1 MRLFRA
7 VQHFTGQSSVS
18 TAAFFQE
25 TQRQKPR
32 TAPSAVFETLS
43 GTQPI
48 RLVFNDHS
56 PSSRIPRPSSHVN
69 EKHSSHSG
77 LKEDKKALHKRV
89 TTLKET
95 LEHKVK
101 VEVREGILR
110 QRRQPGK
117 EWSKD
122 EIGGGEGSS

>member
-1 MRLFRA
+1 MKNLENEVQGDRARIKRL
-7 VQHFTGQSSVS
+7 
-18 TAAFFQE
+18 E
-25 TQRQKPR
+25 T
-32 TAPSAVFETLS
+32 
-43 GTQPI
+43 
-48 RLVFNDHS
+48 
-56 PSSRIPRPSSHVN
+56 
-69 EKHSSHSG
+69 SHSG
-77 LKEDKKALHKRV
+77 LKEDKKALHKWA

-101 VEVREGILR
+101 VEVGEGILR